1 MWLVLARPA
10 QVRQAVRLA
19 EIHIDCGEK
28 MITKPSQLLSALAWI
43 SVFCEAWL
51 LLTRHIPSDFLSW
64 GLWLFFLVIALMAS
78 LASIDKVS
86 R

>member
-1 MWLVLARPA
+1 
-10 QVRQAVRLA
+10 
-19 EIHIDCGEK
+19 
-28 MITKPSQLLSALAWI
+28 MITKLSQLLGALAWG

-64 GLWLFFLVIALMAS
+64 GLWLFFLVIALISS
-78 LASIDKVS
+78 LASVEKVS